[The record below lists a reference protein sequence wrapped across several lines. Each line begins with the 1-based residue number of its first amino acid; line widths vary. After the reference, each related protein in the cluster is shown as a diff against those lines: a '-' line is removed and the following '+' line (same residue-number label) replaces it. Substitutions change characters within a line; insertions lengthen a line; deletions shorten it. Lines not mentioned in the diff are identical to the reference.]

1 MTIFLIIISLVLCGF
16 LIYTY
21 SLSNQEKIK
30 AKKFEEQLNVALKQ
44 QAICQKNYEQQKFL
58 SAGYEHTIELLRQ
71 NIIEEYTSEE
81 AKLQQELETLKYEL
95 ENTNQLYDQAFHR
108 LQETEMKADAVQCQ
122 MEARVAALQREQKI
136 KDNLSDYCLQV
147 SNADLQDIE
156 TLEKIK
162 SKLNKPRILCMLIW
176 QTYFQKQLTTLS
188 NKILG
193 SKVVCGI
200 YKITNQL
207 DNQCYIGQSTNI
219 KDRWADHV
227 KCGLGIDTPAG
238 NKLYDAMQRDG
249 VWNFSFELLEE
260 CSRDMLNQK
269 EREYISIYD
278 SYNLGY
284 NSTSGNK
291 TINLIIRK

>member
-1 MTIFLIIISLVLCGF
+1 MKILLLIIFIICIFLFFFTLYSSYNECKIENKKLKDELKDNEKTSKEKEVQIASLKESIELMQQGECNKLSTEGERLREEISQLKV
-16 LIYTY
+16 
-21 SLSNQEKIK
+21 QEQ
-30 AKKFEEQLNVALKQ
+30 ALYNQLNETQ
-44 QAICQKNYEQQKFL
+44 NSYNMIEIEIEQKKRE
-58 SAGYEHTIELLRQ
+58 A
-71 NIIEEYTSEE
+71 EEI
-81 AKLQQELETLKYEL
+81 
-95 ENTNQLYDQAFHR
+95 TNMMR
-108 LQETEMKADAVQCQ
+108 
-122 MEARVAALQREQKI
+122 ARVAALQREQNI
-136 KDNLSDYCLQV
+136 KENLSDYCLQV

-188 NKILG
+188 NKIIG
-193 SKVVCGI
+193 SKIVCGI

-238 NKLYDAMQRDG
+238 NKLYDAMQKDG

-260 CSRDMLNQK
+260 CPRASLNEK
-269 EREYISIYD
+269 EKEYIKIYD

-284 NSTSGNK
+284 NSNRGIGK
-291 TINLIIRK
+291 

>member
-1 MTIFLIIISLVLCGF
+1 MKILILIIFIICIFSFCFILYSSYNEYKIENKKLKDELKNNEKTSKEKEVQIASLKESIELMQQGECNKLSTEGERLREEISQLKV
-16 LIYTY
+16 
-21 SLSNQEKIK
+21 QEQ
-30 AKKFEEQLNVALKQ
+30 ALYNQLNETQ
-44 QAICQKNYEQQKFL
+44 NSY
-58 SAGYEHTIELLRQ
+58 
-71 NIIEEYTSEE
+71 NIIEVEIEQKKREAEE
-81 AKLQQELETLKYEL
+81 I
-95 ENTNQLYDQAFHR
+95 TNMMR
-108 LQETEMKADAVQCQ
+108 
-122 MEARVAALQREQKI
+122 ARVAALQREQNI
-136 KDNLSDYCLQV
+136 KENLSDYCLQV

-193 SKVVCGI
+193 SKIVCGI

-260 CSRDMLNQK
+260 CPRASLNEK
-269 EREYISIYD
+269 EKEYIEIYD

-284 NSTSGNK
+284 NSNRGIGK
-291 TINLIIRK
+291 